1 MFMRGSVGIA
11 TVILMS
17 GINAEVPS
25 AGLCGPGTVLDGGLV
40 SFFAFLKKIKN
51 LYFSLV
57 TSLLKVSLCSVCNA
71 FFLPFFLACAHQR
84 NLQPTR
90 KF

>member
-40 SFFAFLKKIKN
+40 SFFAFLKKISTFLFGKSDFAVSAM
-51 LYFSLV
+51 LFSFH
-57 TSLLKVSLCSVCNA
+57 S
-71 FFLPFFLACAHQR
+71 F
-84 NLQPTR
+84 
-90 KF
+90 